1 MNRTVLFVDD
11 EVNVLSAVKR
21 LFLDKEIS
29 VVTASGGEAALE
41 LIKTEEVAVIVSD
54 NMMPRMNG
62 IEFLERSRNAS
73 PDSVRILMT
82 GYADMQAAID
92 AINRGEVYRFI
103 TKPWNDADL
112 IHTVCA
118 AADRYNV
125 VTTLKTADEAT
136 LLSLAQTIELK
147 DPYTRGH
154 CDRVARY
161 ALGTAERLGLTEEE
175 KKQIRQGSWLH
186 DCGKIGVPEAILNF
200 NGPLS
205 AEQMEVMKNHSKW
218 GAEVARL
225 AKLPEPVVSIILN
238 HHEKYDGTG
247 YPQGLKGEEIPYLAR
262 IVAVADFYD
271 ALASDRPYRKAMARD
286 KAFEI
291 LIGSRST
298 GVDPG
303 ILDIFVES
311 VRGM

>member
-11 EVNVLSAVKR
+11 EPNVLNAVKR
-21 LFLDKEIS
+21 LFQDEDIS
-29 VVTASGGEAALE
+29 VVTAESGEAALE
-41 LIKTEEVAVIVSD
+41 LIKTREIGVIVSD
-54 NMMPRMNG
+54 NMMPHMNG
-62 IEFLERSRNAS
+62 IEFLERSKSTA
-73 PDSVRILMT
+73 PESVRILMT
-82 GYADMQAAID
+82 GYADMQAAIE
-92 AINRGEVYRFI
+92 AINRGEVYRFL
-103 TKPWNDADL
+103 TKPWRDRDL
-112 IHTVCA
+112 VDTVSA
-118 AADRYNV
+118 AVDRYNV
-125 VTTLKTADEAT
+125 VTALKTADEAT

-154 CDRVARY
+154 CDRVAHY
-161 ALGTAERLGLTEEE
+161 ALSTAERLGLTGED
-175 KKQIRQGSWLH
+175 KKHIRQGSWLH

-205 AEQMEVMKNHSKW
+205 AEQMDVMKNHSRW

-225 AKLPEPVVSIILN
+225 AKLPDPVVSIILN
-238 HHEKYDGTG
+238 HHEKYDGSG
-247 YPQGLKGEEIPYLAR
+247 YPQGLKGGDIPYLAR

-271 ALASDRPYRKAMARD
+271 ALASDRPYRKAMARE

-298 GVDPG
+298 CVDPD
-303 ILDIFVES
+303 ILDVFVEC